1 MFTGLIEDVGTL
13 SQLRRTQKE
22 VHLTITSPV
31 ICADLAIGDSV
42 SVNGAC
48 LTVVEFTAQHFTV
61 LATAETL
68 RRTALRQL
76 TIGQHVNLERA
87 LRLDSRLGGHIVLGH
102 VDGVGRIQSMAS
114 EGESVRLEVT
124 TPSHLHPMLVPKG
137 SIAIDGISFTIAD
150 LLPNGF
156 WVALIPHTLGAT
168 TLQYRK
174 PGDLVNLETDIIGK
188 YVARLMGI
196 PVPGSTNPIP
206 DPQSRGPIAADL
218 SLDLL
223 KKHGF
228 A

>member
-13 SQLRRTQKE
+13 AQLQRTQKE
-22 VHLTITSPV
+22 VRLTITSPV

-48 LTVVEFTAQHFTV
+48 LTVVQFNERQFTV

-68 RRTALRQL
+68 RRTALSQL
-76 TIGQHVNLERA
+76 TISTRVNLERA
-87 LRLDSRLGGHIVLGH
+87 LRVNGRLGGHIVLGH
-102 VDGVGRIQSMAS
+102 VDGVGRIRSMTH

-124 TPSHLHPMLVPKG
+124 APNQLHPWLVPKG
-137 SIAIDGISFTIAD
+137 SIAVDGISLTIAD
-150 LLPNGF
+150 LLPDGF

-168 TLQYRK
+168 TLQYRR

-196 PVPGSTNPIP
+196 SIPGGPDPIP
-206 DPQSRGPIAADL
+206 DPQSRGPLTVDL
-218 SLDLL
+218 SLDVLR
-223 KKHGF
+223 KHGF